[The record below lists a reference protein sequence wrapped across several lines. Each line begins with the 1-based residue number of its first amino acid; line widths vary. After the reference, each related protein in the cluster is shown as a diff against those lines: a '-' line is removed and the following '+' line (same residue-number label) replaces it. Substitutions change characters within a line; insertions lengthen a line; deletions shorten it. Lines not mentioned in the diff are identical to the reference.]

1 MAKTNR
7 LITRSLAAAV
17 AVGVLSAGGAGTALA
32 ATQTSG
38 TVTTSLS
45 QSSDSFG
52 TIGDLLGDIL
62 GGLVPD
68 LAAEINIGSVAAGS
82 SKDLAVITLADLAGL
97 DGVVP
102 ANVSLS
108 LFGDK
113 DWVSLS
119 TEDALALT
127 VSPGV
132 DVEPGIYGIEV
143 DINLGVDGID
153 PVDVLVKVEVT
164 EPVDVD
170 DEENVGGETDTDD
183 NPTNPADPEVG
194 TLAEAADATD
204 LLIGVDDGVEVRPGD
219 VLSGDILTASTSEI
233 LPTTVEVEAPA
244 GWYGEGEGWNWA
256 IMVAEDAEVGSYD
269 ELFYNLTF
277 EDGST
282 DTVRVGV
289 VVNTEADQ
297 ADHID
302 PVLPNE
308 GKVEVAAGSS
318 VSLDP
323 IVDAEGEALPE
334 GTTFQSD
341 IDYDWIEVSEE
352 GVVTFSPSADAELG
366 EHEYTITVT
375 YADGSTDELRGV
387 VTVTAATANGT
398 TQLAN
403 TGAGVIGLAFAGL
416 ASAAGGAAGLLRRRR

>member
-32 ATQTSG
+32 ATQTSD

-45 QSSDSFG
+45 QSTDLG
-52 TIGDLLGDIL
+52 PIGDLLGDIL
-62 GGLVPD
+62 GEGVLD
-68 LAAEINIGSVAAGS
+68 LEAGINIGSVAAGS
-82 SKDLAVITLADLAGL
+82 SEELAVVTLAELEAL

-102 ANVSLS
+102 ANVSIDLINS
-108 LFGDK
+108 E
-113 DWVSLS
+113 DWITLS
-119 TEDALALT
+119 TEDALTLT

-132 DVEPGIYGIEV
+132 DVEPGVYDIDIDVDLGIGTPESILLQV
-143 DINLGVDGID
+143 T
-153 PVDVLVKVEVT
+153 VT
-164 EPVDVD
+164 EPVDTD
-170 DEENVGGETDTDD
+170 GDENAGETGTVD
-183 NPTNPADPEVG
+183 NPTNPADPDVDS
-194 TLAEAADATD
+194 LAEAADAVD
-204 LLIGVDDGVEVRPGD
+204 LLIGSDDGVEVRPGS
-219 VLSGDILTASTSEI
+219 VISGDILTASTSEI
-233 LPTTVEVEAPA
+233 LPTSVEADAPA
-244 GWYGEGEGWNWA
+244 GWYGEGEGWSWA
-256 IMVAEDAEVGSYD
+256 FKVAEDAEVGSYT

-289 VVNTEADQ
+289 VVNAEAPDYQ

-308 GKVEVAAGSS
+308 GKVEVAAGTS

-341 IDYDWIEVSEE
+341 NDQDWIEVSEE

-366 EHEYTITVT
+366 EYEYTITVT
-375 YADGSTDELRGV
+375 YADGSTDELHGE
-387 VTVTAATANGT
+387 VTVTAATANGPA
-398 TQLAN
+398 QLAN

-416 ASAAGGAAGLLRRRR
+416 ASAAGGAVGLLRRR